1 MWSPERCWREKKFSL
16 RPLRSHGLSELWPV
30 QAENLQKCQV
40 RKTRHIGVKKLLRI
54 PQASESLLS
63 VLPAEQLK
71 IDTLFWNV
79 HMWPSEAA
87 LMFLFFS
94 RFIHDIIH
102 VSMPFSQI
110 SPPSP
115 SPTESISLIYTSVS
129 LLLSRTQGY
138 CYHLSKFHL
147 YALVYCIGVFLSGL
161 LHMFQ
166 TVFGHTHL
174 LIWKC
179 LSLSHV
185 WLFGTPWTVTRQAP
199 LSVEF
204 SRQEYWSG

>member
-1 MWSPERCWREKKFSL
+1 MPGSENSPYRSEKVTQNSISFWKFALSFTCWTAEDWYVILKCAHVTI
-16 RPLRSHGLSELWPV
+16 RSSTHVS
-30 QAENLQKCQV
+30 
-40 RKTRHIGVKKLLRI
+40 
-54 PQASESLLS
+54 
-63 VLPAEQLK
+63 
-71 IDTLFWNV
+71 F
-79 HMWPSEAA
+79 
-87 LMFLFFS
+87 FFS

-102 VSMPFSQI
+102 VSMLFSQI

-115 SPTESISLIYTSVS
+115 SPTESVSLIYTSVS